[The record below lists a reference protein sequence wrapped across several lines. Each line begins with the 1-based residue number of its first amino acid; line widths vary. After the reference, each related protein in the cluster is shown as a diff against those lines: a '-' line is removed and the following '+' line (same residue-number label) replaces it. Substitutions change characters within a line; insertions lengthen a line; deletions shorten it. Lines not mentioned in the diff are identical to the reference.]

1 MTFVKAKPV
10 QQLTAEEEEDGAVS
24 DKLALNNI
32 EEIGP
37 ATEKRLRQAGF
48 RSIRDLLV
56 RGPVDISESTG
67 MEMDQSVEIC
77 NKARVTLEDLGIIDK
92 SFVTATSLYNKR
104 KDRISTGSK
113 SFDDLLGG
121 GIETKAVTEVYGEFG
136 TGKTQL
142 CHTLCVMVQQDA
154 QAGGLAAKAIY
165 IDTENTFRPERIASI
180 AQARGLDAHTA
191 LENIIVAKAY
201 NSAHQELIIEET
213 GPVIEQNNVRLII
226 VDSAVAHYRAE
237 FLGRATLSDRQQRL
251 NRFMHILI
259 RMAETYKVAV
269 MVTNQIQASPDA
281 VFGDTVRPTGGN
293 VVAHTSTYR
302 IYLKRSGKNR
312 IARMVDSPYHAERE
326 ILFTLAGRGIS
337 DVNEGR

>member
-1 MTFVKAKPV
+1 
-10 QQLTAEEEEDGAVS
+10 LTAEEDAVS
-24 DKLALNNI
+24 DKLALSSI

-56 RGPVDISESTG
+56 RGPVDISEATG
-67 MEMDQSVEIC
+67 MEMDESVEIC
-77 NKARVTLEDLGIIDK
+77 NKARLILEELGIIEK

-104 KDRISTGSK
+104 RDRISTGSK

-142 CHTLCVMVQQDA
+142 CHTLCVMVQQPVSR
-154 QAGGLAAKAIY
+154 GGLAAKAIY
-165 IDTENTFRPERIASI
+165 IDTESTFRPERIVSI
-180 AQARGLDAHTA
+180 AEARALDSRKA
-191 LENIIVAKAY
+191 LENVIVAKAY
-201 NSAHQELIIEET
+201 NSAHQELIIDES
-213 GPVIEQNNVRLII
+213 GSVIEDNNARLII

-237 FLGRATLSDRQQRL
+237 FIGRATLSDRQQRL
-251 NRFMHILI
+251 NKFMHVLVRI
-259 RMAETYKVAV
+259 AETYEVAV
-269 MVTNQIQASPDA
+269 LVTNQIQASPDA
-281 VFGDTVRPTGGN
+281 YFGDTVRPTGGH
-293 VVAHTSTYR
+293 VLAHTSTYR

-326 ILFTLAGRGIS
+326 ILFALSNGGIS
-337 DVNEGR
+337 DVNEAR